1 MVYHFAM
8 SFPSRRAILLCAL
21 YGALSVVFC
30 APLFEQP
37 AGLGVNDW
45 DQHLFYYGAV
55 LKNVVEYGQAP
66 FWNPWYCGGNVL
78 WQNPQVALL
87 SPVYP
92 LSVILPLQLA
102 TKVSILLH
110 YWVGFLGMHLLL
122 TRVVGLSFLPA
133 VIYLATLVTAAG
145 APAIHV
151 AVGHSVFLPGFY
163 LPAQL
168 YFLFRAYQTGAIKD
182 ALIAAALL
190 ALMVFNGG
198 VHILPMAFA
207 SIGCFAVLVT
217 VMTRRWRPMV
227 MTVVFVVAGLA
238 YAAPKLLPVS
248 LFVAGERFWDTRNP
262 TEHPDRM
269 TLDMVAHAY
278 LNPNQDLRTKLDH
291 QRHGWHE
298 YGNYIG
304 PASAV
309 LLMAGFLVAVWGRR
323 APDAWFGRALALTA
337 GFLFLL
343 SLGEFS
349 AWSPASLLKHVPLFS
364 SFRIPSRYTIPCLLF
379 GAMAL
384 AWVMRGFSLQTRSRA
399 VQAIAGAACLVIA
412 AHLVMVNRAQFVGVF
427 RVVPFDTAFRWLDGP
442 RQGITTDAV
451 SSAYTHDSPMLRAL
465 VSDRFFYYC
474 YESLQL
480 VRASNPEQP
489 LLFTEGGGATTELG
503 FTPNRVDFAL
513 FGGAQP
519 ARLYLNYN
527 WGPGWTSTAGD
538 IDHPPDR
545 IASVAL
551 GPGQTGRFSFSFVP
565 PGLWLGTAIMLAALV
580 LSAVL
585 WRRLLLFG

>member
-1 MVYHFAM
+1 MM
-8 SFPSRRAILLCAL
+8 RFPRRRALLLCAL
-21 YGALSVVFC
+21 YGVLSVVFC
-30 APLFEQP
+30 GPLFEHP
-37 AGLGVNDW
+37 TGLGGNDW

-78 WQNPQVALL
+78 WQNPQVGLL

-92 LSVILPLQLA
+92 LALVVPLQLA
-102 TKVSILLH
+102 MKINIVLH
-110 YWVGFLGMHLLL
+110 YWVGFVGMHVLL
-122 TRVVGLSFLPA
+122 TRVVGLRFVPA
-133 VIYLATLVTAAG
+133 AIFLATLVTAAG
-145 APAIHV
+145 APAIHL

-163 LPAQL
+163 LPALL
-168 YFLFRAYQTGAIKD
+168 YFLFRAFTTGAIKD
-182 ALIAAALL
+182 ALLAGAIL

-207 SIGCFAVLVT
+207 SVGFFAALAAA
-217 VMTRRWRPMV
+217 MTRRVRPLV
-227 MTVVFVVAGLA
+227 LTLVFVVAGLA

-248 LFVAGERFWDTRNP
+248 LFVSGERFWDTRNP

-269 TLDMVAHAY
+269 TLEMVRNSY
-278 LNPNQDLRTKLDH
+278 LNSDQNLRTKLGQ

-304 PASAV
+304 PASAL
-309 LLMAGFLVAVWGRR
+309 LLMAGLLVALWGRG

-337 GFLFLL
+337 AFLFVL

-349 AWSPASLLKHVPLFS
+349 AWAPASLLKHVPLFS
-364 SFRIPSRYTIPCLLF
+364 SFRIPSRYTIPSLLF

-384 AWVMRGFSLQTRSRA
+384 GWALGGFSLEARPRI
-399 VQAIAGAACLVIA
+399 VRVVVGVLCLAIG
-412 AHLVMVNRAQFVGVF
+412 AHLISVNRAQFKGVF
-427 RVVPFDTAFRWLDGP
+427 SVEPFDTTFRWMDGP
-442 RQGITTDAV
+442 SEGITTDFE
-451 SSAYTHDSPMLRAL
+451 SSAYTRTSPMLRAL
-465 VSDRFFYYC
+465 VEDRFFYYC

-480 VRASNPEQP
+480 VRASNPDQP
-489 LLFTEGGGATTELG
+489 LLFTEGGGTVAEPK

-513 FGGAQP
+513 FGGAEA

-527 WGPGWTSTAGD
+527 WGPGWTSTAGP
-538 IDHPPDR
+538 IDHPPER

-551 GPGQTGRFSFSFVP
+551 SPGQTGRFAFWFVP
-565 PGLWLGTAIMLAALV
+565 PGLWAGTAIGLAAIA
-580 LSAVL
+580 LSAVF
-585 WRRLLLFG
+585 WRRFCP

>member
-1 MVYHFAM
+1 MM
-8 SFPSRRAILLCAL
+8 RFPRRRALLLCAL
-21 YGALSVVFC
+21 YGVLSVVFC
-30 APLFEQP
+30 GPLFEHP
-37 AGLGVNDW
+37 TGLGGNDW

-78 WQNPQVALL
+78 WQNPQVGLL

-92 LSVILPLQLA
+92 LALVVPLQLA
-102 TKVSILLH
+102 MKINIVLH
-110 YWVGFLGMHLLL
+110 YWVGFVGMHVLL
-122 TRVVGLSFLPA
+122 TRVVGLRFLPA
-133 VIYLATLVTAAG
+133 VIFLATLVTAAG
-145 APAIHV
+145 APAIHL

-163 LPAQL
+163 LPALL
-168 YFLFRAYQTGAIKD
+168 YFLFRAFTTGAIKD
-182 ALIAAALL
+182 ALLAGAIL

-207 SIGCFAVLVT
+207 SVGFFAALAAA
-217 VMTRRWRPMV
+217 MTRRVRPLV
-227 MTVVFVVAGLA
+227 LTLVFVVAGLA

-248 LFVAGERFWDTRNP
+248 LFVSGERFWDTRNP

-269 TLDMVAHAY
+269 TLEMVRNTY
-278 LNPNQDLRTKLDH
+278 LNSDQNLRTKLDQ

-304 PASAV
+304 PASAL
-309 LLMAGFLVAVWGRR
+309 LLMAGLLVALWGRG

-337 GFLFLL
+337 AFLFVL

-349 AWSPASLLKHVPLFS
+349 AWAPASLLKHVPLFS
-364 SFRIPSRYTIPCLLF
+364 SFRIPSRYTIPSLLF

-384 AWVMRGFSLQTRSRA
+384 GWALGGFSLEARPRI
-399 VQAIAGAACLVIA
+399 VRVVVGVLCLAIG
-412 AHLVMVNRAQFVGVF
+412 AHLISVNRAQFKGVF
-427 RVVPFDTAFRWLDGP
+427 SVEPFDTTFRWMDGP
-442 RQGITTDAV
+442 SEGITTDFE
-451 SSAYTHDSPMLRAL
+451 SSAYTRTSPMLRAL
-465 VSDRFFYYC
+465 VEDRFFYYC

-480 VRASNPEQP
+480 VRASNPDQP
-489 LLFTEGGGATTELG
+489 LLFTEGGGTVAEPK

-513 FGGAQP
+513 FGGAEA

-527 WGPGWTSTAGD
+527 WGPGWTSTAGP
-538 IDHPPDR
+538 IDHPPER

-551 GPGQTGRFSFSFVP
+551 SPGQTGRFAFWFVP
-565 PGLWLGTAIMLAALV
+565 PGLWAGTAIGLAAIA
-580 LSAVL
+580 LSAVF
-585 WRRLLLFG
+585 WRRFCP